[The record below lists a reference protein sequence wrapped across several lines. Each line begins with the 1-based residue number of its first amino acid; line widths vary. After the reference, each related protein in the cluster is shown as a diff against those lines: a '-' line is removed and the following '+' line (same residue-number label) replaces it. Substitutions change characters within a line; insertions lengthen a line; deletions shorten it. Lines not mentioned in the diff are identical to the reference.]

1 MFRVRDL
8 AVNVAGFMPELA
20 EVEFYRRRWW
30 ETGAGRRMR
39 AAHASGRSRVFRNLA
54 GEFRGGAKALA
65 EVLSGARLADS
76 SAHGKQMWFV
86 FKPEKTPKAKAGERG
101 VGGELWLGIHLGMTG
116 ELRVEPVDYCPA
128 RHDALVL
135 WLAGRAL
142 VFNDPRQ
149 FGRVRA
155 WRGARGERA
164 PWLRELP
171 PEVTGPG
178 FTVELLRGCLAR
190 HARAPL
196 KAVLLKQEYFTGVGN
211 WMADE
216 ILWRAALPP
225 ALPAGRA
232 ATPKIAKKL
241 HAVIREVARDALRVI
256 AGKGKKLPPDLNV
269 HIPDTWLFNHRWED
283 GGLCPRTHQPLRRE
297 QIGGRTTC
305 WSPAWQRVP

>member
-1 MFRVRDL
+1 
-8 AVNVAGFMPELA
+8 MPELA

-30 ETGAGRRMR
+30 EAGAGRRVR

-54 GEFRGGAKALA
+54 REFRGGAKALV

-86 FKPEKTPKAKAGERG
+86 FNPEKTAPGKVCRSEAGDK
-101 VGGELWLGIHLGMTG
+101 LWLGIHLGMTG
-116 ELRVEPVDYCPA
+116 ELRVELADYRPA

-135 WLAGRAL
+135 WLAECAL

-155 WRGARGERA
+155 WRGARGERP
-164 PWLRELP
+164 PWLRDLP
-171 PEVTGPG
+171 PEVTGRG
-178 FTVELLRGCLAR
+178 FTVDLLRGCLAR

-196 KAVLLKQEYFTGVGN
+196 KAVLLKQEYFPGIGN

-241 HAVIREVARDALRVI
+241 HAVIREVARDALRVN
-256 AGKGKKLPPDLNV
+256 AGKGKKLPPNLNV
-269 HIPDTWLFNHRWED
+269 HIPDAWLFNHRWED
-283 GGLCPRTHQPLRRE
+283 GGLCPRTRKPLRRE
-297 QIGGRTTC
+297 EIGGRTTC
-305 WSPAWQRVP
+305 WSPARQRAPSKKA